1 MGGTKILAAA
11 INSHEGIIARVKQPT
26 RSGSNPDGYV
36 KSLAKIVNEVVEKVH
51 LNKGN
56 VKAVCLGIP
65 GSLNPFTGKVGFAPN
80 LGIKNFNISKKLKKL
95 IPYPVL
101 IENDVNVGALG
112 IKNFGAGKKAKNM
125 LAVFVGTGIG
135 GGLII
140 NEKIY
145 RGSNYVAGEVGHMV
159 VKKNGPLCSCSNKGC
174 FEAVASR
181 TAIVKE
187 IVKDIEAGKKSVL
200 AKYVKSGERI
210 KSKVLAQAVA
220 ENDPVVVKRLS
231 EGCDTIGIALASI
244 ANLLNVDM
252 IVLGGGV
259 LEAMGNFMLPKIKES
274 FSAHVMKDSAKGLK
288 ILVSHLGDDAAL
300 YGGIALAKEFLNVKV

>member
-11 INSHEGIIARVKQPT
+11 INSSEGIITRVKQPT
-26 RSGSNPDGYV
+26 RSTSNPDSYV
-36 KSLAKIVNEVVEKVH
+36 KSLAKIVNEVVEKLH
-51 LNKGN
+51 LNRGN

-80 LGIKNFNISKKLKKL
+80 LGIKNFNISRKLKKL

-101 IENDVNVGALG
+101 IENDVNIGALG

-140 NEKIY
+140 NDKIY

-159 VKKNGPLCSCSNKGC
+159 VKKNGPMCSCGNKGC

-181 TAIVKE
+181 TAIVKA
-187 IVKDIEAGKKSVL
+187 IVKDIKAGKKSVL
-200 AKYVKSGERI
+200 KKYVKSGERI

-231 EGCDTIGIALASI
+231 EGCDTIGIALAGI

-274 FSAHVMKDSAKGLK
+274 FSSQVMKDSAKGLK

-300 YGGIALAKEFLNVKV
+300 YGGIALAEEFLNVKV